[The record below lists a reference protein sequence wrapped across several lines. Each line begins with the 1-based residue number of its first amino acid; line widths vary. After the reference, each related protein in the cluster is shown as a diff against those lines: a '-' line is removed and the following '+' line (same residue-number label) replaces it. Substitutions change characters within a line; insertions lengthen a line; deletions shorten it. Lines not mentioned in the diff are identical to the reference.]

1 MYVSVETLGIYMGMD
16 FKDLGPNGGSN
27 IMLDWTEFIDMG
39 AFTDDFEF
47 NGLAYADENSLMVYL
62 FRWQALDSVQA

>member
-27 IMLDWTEFIDMG
+27 ITLYWTEFIDMG
-39 AFTDDFEF
+39 AFTAIL
-47 NGLAYADENSLMVYL
+47 NLMY
-62 FRWQALDSVQA
+62 

>member
-27 IMLDWTEFIDMG
+27 ITLDWTEFIDMG
-39 AFTDDFEF
+39 AFTGDFEF
-47 NGLAYADENSLMVYL
+47 NVLVYVAENSFNNLLV
-62 FRWQALDSVQA
+62 